1 MAIQAFSGGIQQLPT
16 PDFNLTSNIA
26 EGDILVYRTATKS
39 FDNTTGAFT
48 TLAQVNSLIAAIQA
62 GGGVDL
68 SNYVTDAELNSNT
81 ATLTASIALKAA
93 STYVDAQIAAIVHP
107 ATDLSTYVTSS
118 ALAASLT
125 NYDTSGVI
133 TSKINTAV
141 ANATFF
147 DGDYNNLTNTPAI
160 PSLTGYATQVW
171 TQAQIANHVVDLSDY
186 ATITSLTTSIA
197 NFVTESVIDTKIST
211 AVAGGVN
218 LADYAL
224 TTAVDTAI
232 AVETTRALAAE
243 STLTQ
248 NVTSNA
254 TAIAA
259 NTASIAAEAITARAA
274 ESANSASITALVI
287 PTDVSDLT
295 DSTSLLGS
303 GGATAL
309 GGLTDV
315 STTGASTGQV
325 LKYNGASWA
334 PASDDISGG
343 GGSNADTLD
352 SQDGIYYLDWT
363 NTTNKPSIPT
373 DVSDLTDS
381 TSLLA
386 HTDITALQ
394 ASVSTNATAIA
405 AEATRATAAEVANAA
420 AITAL
425 VIPTAYTNTDV
436 DSHLNLS
443 GATSGQVL
451 GYNGTDY
458 AWVAN
463 SSGGGGGATAL
474 GGLTDVSSTA
484 PTTGYVLKWSGTE
497 WAPAVDATTGIGG
510 SSYATESYVDQ
521 KLTERGPHFSGDYNA
536 LTNLPTLFSG
546 SFPDLNNK
554 PTTLSGYGITDSPT
568 SLLDLSISD
577 GTVGQVLVTDGLG
590 NFSFTNGTGFS
601 GDYNALT
608 NLPSLFSGNYN
619 DLSNKPY
626 VPSIAGLASTS
637 YVDAK
642 HAEADIAGD
651 KFFQNNVSQVTKV
664 SNVVAASHDNYV
676 LSIIT
681 TNAAPTEALLSSASR
696 IVIDTNS
703 TVMYKIHIVASDGTD
718 QLGVRKQ
725 GLIDRTG
732 ASPVALL
739 GSPST
744 EILVDTSNVWE
755 GNVTADTVNNSLKVS
770 VTGDTGKTVQ
780 WTIFVELNAVKR

>member
-1 MAIQAFSGGIQQLPT
+1 LAIQAFSGGIQQLPT

-160 PSLTGYATQVW
+160 PSLTGYATQLW

-211 AVAGGVN
+211 AVTGGVN

-274 ESANSASITALVI
+274 EGANSAAITALVI

-309 GGLTDV
+309 SGLTDV
-315 STTGASTGQV
+315 STSGVTTGQV
-325 LKYNGASWA
+325 LKYNGTSWA
-334 PASDDISGG
+334 PAADDISGG

-352 SQDGIYYLDWT
+352 SQDGTWYLDWT

-405 AEATRATAAEVANAA
+405 AETTARTAAIA
-420 AITAL
+420 AL
-425 VIPTAYTNTDV
+425 VIPAAYTNTDV

-463 SSGGGGGATAL
+463 SSGGGGSTTL
-474 GGLTDVSSTA
+474 SGLTDVSSTT
-484 PTTGYVLKWSGTE
+484 PTTGYVLKWNGSA
-497 WAPAVDATTGIGG
+497 WAPAVDATTGISG
-510 SSYATESYVDQ
+510 SSYATEAYVDQ
-521 KLTERGPHFSGDYNA
+521 KLVERGMHFSGNYND
-536 LTNLPTLFSG
+536 LTNLPALFSG

>member
-160 PSLTGYATQVW
+160 PSLTGYATQLW

-274 ESANSASITALVI
+274 EGANSAAITALVI

-309 GGLTDV
+309 SGLTDV
-315 STTGASTGQV
+315 STSGVTTGQV
-325 LKYNGASWA
+325 LKYNGTSWA
-334 PASDDISGG
+334 PAADDISGG

-352 SQDGIYYLDWT
+352 SQDGTWYLDWT

-405 AEATRATAAEVANAA
+405 AETTARTAAIA
-420 AITAL
+420 AL
-425 VIPTAYTNTDV
+425 VIPAAYTNTDV

-463 SSGGGGGATAL
+463 SSGGGGSTTL
-474 GGLTDVSSTA
+474 SGLTDVSSTT
-484 PTTGYVLKWSGTE
+484 PTTGYVLKWNGSA
-497 WAPAVDATTGIGG
+497 WAPAVDATTGISG
-510 SSYATESYVDQ
+510 SSYATEAYVDQ
-521 KLTERGPHFSGDYNA
+521 KLVERGMHFSGNYND
-536 LTNLPTLFSG
+536 LTNLPALFSG

-590 NFSFTNGTGFS
+590 NLSFTNGTGFS

-637 YVDAK
+637 YVNAK

>member
-160 PSLTGYATQVW
+160 PSLTGYATQLW

-274 ESANSASITALVI
+274 EGANSAAITALVI

-309 GGLTDV
+309 SGLTDV
-315 STTGASTGQV
+315 STSGVTTGQV
-325 LKYNGASWA
+325 LKYNGTSWA
-334 PASDDISGG
+334 PAADDISGG

-352 SQDGIYYLDWT
+352 SQDGTWYLDWT

-405 AEATRATAAEVANAA
+405 AETTARTAAIA
-420 AITAL
+420 AL
-425 VIPTAYTNTDV
+425 VIPAAYTNTDV

-463 SSGGGGGATAL
+463 SSGGGGSTTL
-474 GGLTDVSSTA
+474 SGLTDVSSTT
-484 PTTGYVLKWSGTE
+484 PTTGYVLKWNGSA
-497 WAPAVDATTGIGG
+497 WAPAVDATTGISG
-510 SSYATESYVDQ
+510 SSYATEAYVDQ
-521 KLTERGPHFSGDYNA
+521 KLVERGMHFSGNYND
-536 LTNLPTLFSG
+536 LTNLPALFSG

>member
-1 MAIQAFSGGIQQLPT
+1 MQL
-16 PDFNLTSNIA
+16 
-26 EGDILVYRTATKS
+26 YK
-39 FDNTTGAFT
+39 
-48 TLAQVNSLIAAIQA
+48 Q

-160 PSLTGYATQVW
+160 PSLTGYATQLW

-211 AVAGGVN
+211 AVTGGVN

-274 ESANSASITALVI
+274 EGANSAAITALVI

-309 GGLTDV
+309 SGLTDV
-315 STTGASTGQV
+315 STSGVTTGQV
-325 LKYNGASWA
+325 LKYNGTSWA
-334 PASDDISGG
+334 PAADDISGG

-352 SQDGIYYLDWT
+352 SQDGTWYLDWT

-405 AEATRATAAEVANAA
+405 AETTARTAAIA
-420 AITAL
+420 AL
-425 VIPTAYTNTDV
+425 VIPAAYTNTDV

-463 SSGGGGGATAL
+463 SSGGGGSTTL
-474 GGLTDVSSTA
+474 SGLTDVSSTT
-484 PTTGYVLKWSGTE
+484 PTTGYVLKWNGSA
-497 WAPAVDATTGIGG
+497 WAPAVDATTGISG
-510 SSYATESYVDQ
+510 SSYATEAYVDQ
-521 KLTERGPHFSGDYNA
+521 KLVERGMHFSGNYND
-536 LTNLPTLFSG
+536 LTNLPALFSG